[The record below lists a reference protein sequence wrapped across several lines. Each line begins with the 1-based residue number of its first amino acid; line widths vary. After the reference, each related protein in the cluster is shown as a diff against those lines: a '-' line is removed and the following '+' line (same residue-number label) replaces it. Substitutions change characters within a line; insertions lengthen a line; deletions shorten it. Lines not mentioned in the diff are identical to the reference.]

1 VAKAEGDK
9 WGAKWSSGGVP
20 GGRTA
25 GASCRGAPRWRA
37 GEPSAGGVDFW
48 SEMRGGR
55 RCGVLG
61 SVRGC
66 HECRGSG
73 GAAGVMTRREMGAEL
88 E

>member
-1 VAKAEGDK
+1 
-9 WGAKWSSGGVP
+9 
-20 GGRTA
+20 
-25 GASCRGAPRWRA
+25 
-37 GEPSAGGVDFW
+37 
-48 SEMRGGR
+48 MRGGR